1 MNKMSKKTKKVYPEL
16 VSRFFVELS
25 TNSNKITG
33 KCRLCVNIET
43 KITDLIG
50 KYLFTFEC

>member
-1 MNKMSKKTKKVYPEL
+1 MSKKTKKVYPEL